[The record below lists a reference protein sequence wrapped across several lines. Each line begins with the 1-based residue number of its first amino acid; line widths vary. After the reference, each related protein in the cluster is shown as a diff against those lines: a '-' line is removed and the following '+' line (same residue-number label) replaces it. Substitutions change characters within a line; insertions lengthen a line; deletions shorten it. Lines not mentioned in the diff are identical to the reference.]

1 MIKIIKENT
10 NDSIV
15 LNLNDQYTVASQISM
30 NLKAEWDAVQGY
42 DLLIQMLKD
51 QGDADSVAVVE
62 EIISD
67 EKNHAMLLEEMISK
81 YDGDIPVAED

>member
-51 QGDADSVAVVE
+51 QGDMDSIAVVE

-67 EKNHAMLLEEMISK
+67 EKAHAEKLEDVLLK
-81 YDGDIPVAED
+81 YDNDLLPED